1 MELFSCTLV
10 TAESETE
17 ATISGGV
24 VGGTVG
30 GVVAVIIILSL
41 TTVIVILLL
50 RSRCGHYSTKQRKYA
65 HCNILN
71 NYLQFC
77 YTFLHVHSTLL

>member
-10 TAESETE
+10 MAESETE
-17 ATISGGV
+17 AAVSGGV

-30 GVVAVIIILSL
+30 GVMAVIILSL

-50 RSRCGHYSTKQRKYA
+50 RSRRGHYSTEQRKYA
-65 HCNILN
+65 HCKQL
-71 NYLQFC
+71 L
-77 YTFLHVHSTLL
+77 TVLLHISACT